1 MKLPFPTVTA
11 DMLPGLITMLIAASV
26 VAYITFLYKLWDQYK
41 YELARREEAVDAL
54 LDRLPKVQEAE

>member
-1 MKLPFPTVTA
+1 MKLPIPTVTA

-26 VAYITFLYKLWDQYK
+26 AAYIMFLVKLWNQYK
-41 YELARREEAVDAL
+41 SELAARESAVDAL

>member
-1 MKLPFPTVTA
+1 MKLPLPTVTA

-26 VAYITFLYKLWDQYK
+26 AAYIMFLIKLWNQYK
-41 YELARREEAVDAL
+41 YELSQREEAVNAL